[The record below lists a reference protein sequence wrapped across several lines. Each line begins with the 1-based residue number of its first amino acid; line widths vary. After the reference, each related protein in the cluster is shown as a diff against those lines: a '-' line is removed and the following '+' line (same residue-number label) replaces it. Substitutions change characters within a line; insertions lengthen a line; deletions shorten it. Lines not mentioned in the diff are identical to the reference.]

1 MIKRLKIAFFFLCL
15 VWLFL
20 LTNVIAQSAQW
31 RGPERSGIYPDSNL
45 LKSWPNGGPEKLFV
59 ASGLG
64 KSYSSAVATVEFIY
78 TTGIKDTLEYLT
90 ALNHEGEIVWQKS
103 YGRCWHKTFPESRCT
118 PTVED
123 GKVYVLSGMD
133 LLTCFDANS
142 GEEIWQIDIHKQYQ
156 SDWDMF
162 GVSESLLMVEDKII
176 VTPAGPMTTVIALNK
191 NDGSLIW
198 KSKSLDAH
206 RSNMSPV
213 LIKHFDKEYIIS
225 ATQTD
230 VISVDPQNGEILW
243 SYQYNFLSDNKENT
257 TILANSPIYFDSTL
271 WISNGWDVQSVM
283 LDIAPDGKS
292 VTERFRDQT
301 FDNQN
306 HGVVLVDGYLY
317 GSNFTGRNSGKWVCM
332 KWKTGEIVWIGDFY
346 NKGPIIYANDMLYIY
361 EEKRGYMALV
371 KASPKE
377 FELVSSF
384 RIEDGSG
391 PHWSRPTIYFGKL
404 LVRHGDVLAVY
415 DISEH

>member
-1 MIKRLKIAFFFLCL
+1 
-15 VWLFL
+15 
-20 LTNVIAQSAQW
+20 
-31 RGPERSGIYPDSNL
+31 
-45 LKSWPNGGPEKLFV
+45 
-59 ASGLG
+59 
-64 KSYSSAVATVEFIY
+64 
-78 TTGIKDTLEYLT
+78 
-90 ALNHEGEIVWQKS
+90 
-103 YGRCWHKTFPESRCT
+103 
-118 PTVED
+118 
-123 GKVYVLSGMD
+123 MD